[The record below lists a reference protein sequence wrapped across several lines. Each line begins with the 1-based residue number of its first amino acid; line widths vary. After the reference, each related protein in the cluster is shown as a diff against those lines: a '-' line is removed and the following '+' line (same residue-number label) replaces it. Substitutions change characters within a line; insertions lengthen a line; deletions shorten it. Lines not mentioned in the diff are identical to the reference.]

1 MILSV
6 ILGVLSLLSLA
17 LGIWQLAVALRF
29 PLHLRLDQPRFT
41 PGITLLKPLK
51 GCDARTRECLAS
63 WLAQDYAAGPRQI
76 LFGVASADDPVCG
89 LVRQLI
95 AEHPGCDAQLVI
107 CPEQLGANAKVSQLV
122 QLHRRT
128 SQEVVCIS
136 DADVWVPPDFLLNA
150 VAPLAQDS
158 VGLVHSFYQMQNG
171 TGLGMR
177 WEAFAVNVDFWSQVL
192 QSASLKPVA
201 FALGAA
207 MITTRRRL
215 DAIGGFSALV
225 DYLADDYQLGHRVA
239 GTGGEIAFCPV
250 VVECRSDTQSFAE
263 VWAHLLRWART
274 IRACQPGPFF
284 ASILSNA
291 SIWPLLWFSFRP
303 SVVSAAGAVVCLLF
317 RWVSARRL
325 ERRLTG
331 RTTASGL
338 AMPLVKD
345 LLGAVTWACAFLG
358 SGVRWRGVS
367 YGVLPGGKLVRGRV
381 RV

>member
-1 MILSV
+1 VILSA

-29 PLHLRLDQPRFT
+29 PLHRRLDQPRFT

-63 WLAQDYAAGPRQI
+63 WLTQDYPAGPRQI
-76 LFGVASADDPVCG
+76 LFGVASADDPVCD

-95 AEHPGCDAQLVI
+95 AQHPGCDAQLVL

-136 DADVWVPPDFLLNA
+136 DADVWVPPDFLANA

-158 VGLVHSFYQMQNG
+158 VGLVHSFYQMQNE

-239 GTGGEIAFCPV
+239 GTGG
-250 VVECRSDTQSFAE
+250 
-263 VWAHLLRWART
+263 ART

-303 SVVSAAGAVVCLLF
+303 SVVSAAGAAVCLLF

-325 ERRLTG
+325 ERRLSG

-345 LLGAVTWACAFLG
+345 LLGAVTWAGAFLG

-367 YGVLPGGKLVRGRV
+367 YGVLPGGKLVRG
-381 RV
+381 